1 MNVLPCSSNNVI
13 WHGVLFPD
21 LYWRLTPL
29 ALALYQ
35 KNLFFGAYYI
45 RPVEIFKFVF
55 VLIYFHLAFQFRNQF

>member
-21 LYWRLTPL
+21 SVSFGFIPE
-29 ALALYQ
+29 
-35 KNLFFGAYYI
+35 KFVFGAYYI